1 MVIIIA
7 LCLVGSP
14 ALAQQDLQGE
24 GTINDRTPT
33 FEFDLD
39 LSAGD
44 TVTISTE
51 VTTGD
56 LDTTITLF
64 APDGDEVAYNDDRGD
79 GTYNS
84 LLTYTTES
92 SGTYRIVVGRYDDS
106 TRGEFTVLVQFG
118 ELPVEDDG
126 GTSGVGAGGSES
138 LEGEGRLDDVVNSE
152 FYEVDLDNGDTIT
165 IRTEATSGDLDT
177 ILILRDPN
185 GDIVAENDD
194 RGDGTLNSEIIY
206 TTSEGGTYE
215 IEVTR
220 FDETVEGDYI
230 ITVDIE
236 GDDAGGMVSA
246 EEAEL
251 LREEGSIDDGN
262 ESESWNVELEA
273 GTVIVID
280 AQQTDGN
287 LDTTLQLIDP
297 NGDIVAE
304 NDDRGDGTLNS
315 RIVYSVED
323 SGTYEIIV
331 SRYDNSTD
339 GDYEL
344 IVTLDPNATPDFS
357 FVDVEGDILG
367 QFEGELNEDT
377 ELIEYEIDLTAGQSI
392 YATSEATTGDLDTV
406 LRLLSPEG
414 ETLAVNDDR
423 GDGTLNSAVGY
434 TVESS
439 GTYILEISRYDGSD
453 STGEFVLVVQLVD
466 ASVVD
471 AIEDT
476 SNQAVSLSGPVQI
489 LETDHFRIHYTLAG
503 SDATTEEY
511 VREFAATLEEMYD
524 LQINRIGWYAP
535 PVDERGLY
543 DAYLADVI
551 GTELGALAYARPIDF
566 VGDNPNSP
574 MEERDAAI
582 GILVVDNDYEIE
594 GANVDPQT
602 LMRASTTHEFNHV
615 IQFGYD
621 ADEELFWIFEATAV
635 WTETVTVGD
644 EQDATGYIEQNHEY
658 PELCFATEEQGGSLA
673 YGDWTMLETLVD
685 RHGERIV
692 LRIWENAIEGDGLE
706 IIETT
711 LAEYGETLPE
721 AVAIWRARNLAMD
734 YDLGGLFP
742 RPVWIENEIDDFGDW
757 TFEGSGV
764 QELGANY
771 FTLDLNGTVE
781 FELDGPN
788 FLDLWVIGIDGDE
801 AQAFNLAQGGTIDL
815 SGYDNAYAMVIHM
828 ETPGNLGSCDYED
841 YEIQIG
847 RGGGNPVS
855 EPTLIMDAS
864 NFQEPR

>member
-14 ALAQQDLQGE
+14 ALAQQDLQGD
-24 GTINDRTPT
+24 GIINDRTPT

-84 LLTYTTES
+84 LLTYTAES
-92 SGTYRIVVGRYDDS
+92 SGTYRIVIGRYDDS

-118 ELPVEDDG
+118 ELPIEDDS

-152 FYEVDLDNGDTIT
+152 FYEVDLDRGDTIT
-165 IRTEATSGDLDT
+165 VRTEATSGDLDT

-206 TTSEGGTYE
+206 ITSEGGTYE

-220 FDETVEGDYI
+220 FDETVEGAYI

-246 EEAEL
+246 EEAEM

-392 YATSEATTGDLDTV
+392 YATSEATSGDLDTV

-423 GDGTLNSAVGY
+423 GDGTLNSVVGY

-453 STGEFVLVVQLVD
+453 SAGEFVLMVQLVD

-574 MEERDAAI
+574 LEERDAAI

-621 ADEELFWIFEATAV
+621 ANEELFWIFEATAV

-673 YGDWTMLETLVD
+673 YGDWTILETLAD
-685 RHGERIV
+685 RHGEQIV

-721 AVAIWRARNLAMD
+721 AVAIWRARNLVMD

-788 FLDLWVIGIDGDE
+788 FLDLWVIGINGDE
-801 AQAFNLAQGGTIDL
+801 AQAFNLAQGGTVDL
-815 SGYDNAYAMVIHM
+815 SDYDNAYAMVIHM
-828 ETPGNLGSCDYED
+828 ETPGNLGSCDFED
-841 YEIQIG
+841 YEILVDN
-847 RGGGNPVS
+847 GGGSPVS